1 LAGRAPLG
9 GPREIALAC
18 LLVGRIVVDA
28 MSVNGGLLS
37 IEQKRQRAQAAR
49 HWLGSVAIPMPVRA
63 ALSRLAEAS
72 CQDDRGAIRMALDS
86 VMAVTAG
93 HLDPSARLELGRLAQ
108 AIAE

>member
-1 LAGRAPLG
+1 MAGRAPLG

-28 MSVNGGLLS
+28 VSTNGLLS
-37 IEQKRQRAQAAR
+37 IEQKRQRAQGAR
-49 HWLGSVAIPMPVRA
+49 QWLGAAAIPSPVRV

-72 CQDDRGAIRMALDS
+72 CQDDRIAIRAALDS
-86 VMAVTAG
+86 VMAVTASQ
-93 HLDPSARLELGRLAQ
+93 LDPPARLELGRLAQ